1 MSLLVVEFFLKS
13 SDAWVLLSSQSI
25 FIGYRSGGKACTI
38 NLSCE
43 YTLREFDAC
52 SFYSNVI

>member
-25 FIGYRSGGKACTI
+25 FIRSGGKACTI

-43 YTLREFDAC
+43 CTLREFDAC